1 MPEYGNPDWADD
13 SKCLVCKS
21 DMGKSV
27 SLICSVTCEDI
38 WDLVEFFREPEM
50 ELEDACYD

>member
-27 SLICSVTCEDI
+27 EIICSATCHDI
-38 WDLVEFFREPEM
+38 SSIFMDM
-50 ELEDACYD
+50 EDACYD